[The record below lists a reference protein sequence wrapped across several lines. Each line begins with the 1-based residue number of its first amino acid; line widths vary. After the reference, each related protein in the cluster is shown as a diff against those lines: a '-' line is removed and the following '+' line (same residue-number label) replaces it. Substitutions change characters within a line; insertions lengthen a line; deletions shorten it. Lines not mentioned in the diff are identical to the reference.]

1 MEQVTTFL
9 RGLNECYSS
18 VKSQIMLMTPL
29 PMIGKACAFVQQQER
44 EVMRTSQSEAT
55 GQSAF
60 LARGWKG
67 RNDKRLGSTNE
78 QKSVAAM
85 VTGTSGQ
92 HSFVANSPL
101 ESGFIDSSGEPQLKA
116 SEPQPKANAL
126 VASFKPLA
134 VDGKKPINYRS
145 PGWIIDTGATHHI
158 VNNVDYLLDFH
169 EVSDMLVL
177 LPNGNYAT
185 VSHMGSVQ
193 LIYDI
198 ILHGVLCVPKFG
210 FCLISVSRLTNT
222 MSCSLRFYDNLCK
235 IQIGTMQKTIDFVKG
250 GLYQFIEAEQSHVMS
265 TTAFDFWHYR
275 LGHASAERIRKLR
288 RLDDTIS
295 CQPNLSCEVC
305 HLAKQRKLPFP
316 FVLTQFE
323 TRVKSISNI
332 KSPDF
337 CIPLPTYGTCYLY
350 DCHKSDNSPTVSC
363 DGQAADDLDYISSG
377 YNVLAN
383 GNQEVSSHADP
394 SSQNAFTS
402 PTQSVSSMHLDPQTN
417 QEQSPGQNDVGSQ
430 LNCLPSQEQSSG
442 QHALNSQMDSQISQE
457 QLLPVIP
464 VLRRSNRHRVPPSY
478 HKDYHC
484 SLLKNPPSSSC
495 VQMTGSPHELS
506 RVIGY
511 DDWVLDLALKDF
523 TDHRSTILHIR
534 Y

>member
-1 MEQVTTFL
+1 MAETRSQTSQNQQEVNLQATAPTRIDATDLTSPYYLHSGESPSLVLVSTLLDGGNYQAWSRTVKMALVSKNKLGFVDGTIKAPNKDEAHYTEHHRMEQVTTFL

-60 LARGWKG
+60 LARGWKS

-145 PGWIIDTGATHHI
+145 PGWIIDT
-158 VNNVDYLLDFH
+158 
-169 EVSDMLVL
+169 
-177 LPNGNYAT
+177 
-185 VSHMGSVQ
+185 
-193 LIYDI
+193 
-198 ILHGVLCVPKFG
+198 
-210 FCLISVSRLTNT
+210 
-222 MSCSLRFYDNLCK
+222 
-235 IQIGTMQKTIDFVKG
+235 
-250 GLYQFIEAEQSHVMS
+250 
-265 TTAFDFWHYR
+265 
-275 LGHASAERIRKLR
+275 
-288 RLDDTIS
+288 
-295 CQPNLSCEVC
+295 
-305 HLAKQRKLPFP
+305 
-316 FVLTQFE
+316 
-323 TRVKSISNI
+323 
-332 KSPDF
+332 
-337 CIPLPTYGTCYLY
+337 
-350 DCHKSDNSPTVSC
+350 DNSPTVSC

-430 LNCLPSQEQSSG
+430 LNCLPSQEKSSG

-478 HKDYHC
+478 LKDYHC

-511 DDWVLDLALKDF
+511 DVAKFIYDFLAPSLFNLSQPSLGGVQLTNHRQVSSVTLLLMSTVLLMILKVYD
-523 TDHRSTILHIR
+523 
-534 Y
+534 